1 MGDLRAPAEQQGA
14 ANPRFAYDQGVL
26 EIMVVSH
33 ELEELNRLIAALVE
47 ATASE
52 RGIDF
57 VNSGSTTW
65 RREDL
70 GRGFEPDTCFYLRHA
85 ARMRGKKEVDPS
97 VDPPPDLVIEVD
109 VTCSS
114 LDKLG
119 MYAAVGVPEVWRYSN
134 ESLAIFLLAER
145 AYRPGGESQ
154 GLPGATA
161 EDLSRFVLEGR
172 SCERPAW
179 LRAVREWARG
189 LRASGR

>member
-1 MGDLRAPAEQQGA
+1 
-14 ANPRFAYDQGVL
+14 
-26 EIMVVSH
+26 
-33 ELEELNRLIAALVE
+33 
-47 ATASE
+47 
-52 RGIDF
+52 
-57 VNSGSTTW
+57 
-65 RREDL
+65 
-70 GRGFEPDTCFYLRHA
+70 
-85 ARMRGKKEVDPS
+85 MRGKKEVDPS

-109 VTCSS
+109 VTRSS

-154 GLPGATA
+154 ALPGATA